1 MANLVSRQL
10 VVRGVYCERCVGTVE
25 RALATVGGVE
35 RVEVKRE
42 EPFEEQRATVTVSYD
57 PETVTLEDLARTI
70 ESVGFQPVLS

>member
-10 VVRGVYCERCVGTVE
+10 VVRGVHCEHCVGTVE

-70 ESVGFQPVLS
+70 ERVGYQPVLS